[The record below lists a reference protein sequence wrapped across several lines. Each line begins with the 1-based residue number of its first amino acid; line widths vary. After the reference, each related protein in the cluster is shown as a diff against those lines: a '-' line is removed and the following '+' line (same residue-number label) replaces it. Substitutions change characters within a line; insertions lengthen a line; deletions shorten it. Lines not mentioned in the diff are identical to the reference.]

1 MSNTR
6 EYDHLVFL
14 QKLISGDYLFV
25 YDAGDN
31 NAVILILT
39 TPDSE
44 DTPEVYIPDEGVV
57 ETMVDENLK
66 YMECQNGN
74 ICNDYDSSFEDDH
87 KTDNDTYSMYY
98 DIYCIYIWISEPTN
112 EAKYLV
118 KVNSIVYLSDND

>member
-31 NAVILILT
+31 NAFVLILT

-57 ETMVDENLK
+57 ETMLDENLK
-66 YMECQNGN
+66 DMECKNSN
-74 ICNDYDSSFEDDH
+74 ICNHYDSSFEDDH
-87 KTDNDTYSMYY
+87 KRIMTLSLCIMTY
-98 DIYCIYIWISEPTN
+98 
-112 EAKYLV
+112 
-118 KVNSIVYLSDND
+118 IVYIYGSLNQPMKQNIL